1 MDRLINIFKLT
12 NHLSFFILKSTT
24 NGTFTCHNALKNMIN
39 SAFCLIGSK
48 HIKVSINQIAKTMV
62 QSNIDSALDSLQ
74 VEKNYLNFDQPL
86 SILSGNFKP
95 WLEKTLVDLQILFKL
110 LMHQLIEDTS
120 PVAALKTNESYRSI
134 CFYLYDLVSKA
145 IYYMKN
151 KKIEPEQLS
160 ELLMNNKNAENIII
174 CLGFNTQRSTVS
186 AIRDMP
192 EKKFIAFPDSR
203 FLDLNMRTV
212 HILKAMIELC
222 FEQSIEAS
230 NKKQSEYSSIHLDE
244 ASYMNQFYSPN
255 TQDDKIDYKIKMI
268 VFNLQALLPIEDKN
282 LLTCLVDIIALTKF
296 SSEIILALTDHS
308 VYYAFNYYEKVTA
321 NNK

>member
-1 MDRLINIFKLT
+1 MDRLINIFKLI

-110 LMHQLIEDTS
+110 LMHQLIEDT
-120 PVAALKTNESYRSI
+120 
-134 CFYLYDLVSKA
+134 
-145 IYYMKN
+145 
-151 KKIEPEQLS
+151 
-160 ELLMNNKNAENIII
+160 LMSNKNAENIII

-212 HILKAMIELC
+212 HILNAMIELC